1 MSQIAITSIVCCIS
15 IVCMNGSR
23 YKRRKE
29 SGMHKTT
36 SSTKTVV
43 GSKRRRDPTGRHKHD
58 TASEN
63 VFSVADMSLV
73 DTCGEML
80 HEIVR
85 EQVQKRRKEGS
96 AASSHEAVN
105 KVLET
110 KLEEFAGNIVD
121 ALRNHVIED
130 NGVED
135 EDDNE
140 SESSELEDEVER
152 LRQQVDDL
160 EGQVKTARKNVP
172 RKIRQQGENAIE
184 ERKKQLLEMVNK
196 DKENQEKEVE
206 AEVESAEEKLKETL
220 ESHQSAIAEFERTC
234 KQSSKKFKEVGSKL
248 KHQLEQS
255 KSTLRVMETQENAPT
270 PSVEK
275 TMKRR

>member
-1 MSQIAITSIVCCIS
+1 MGIIVKEFRHIS
-15 IVCMNGSR
+15 NFR
-23 YKRRKE
+23 
-29 SGMHKTT
+29 
-36 SSTKTVV
+36 
-43 GSKRRRDPTGRHKHD
+43 
-58 TASEN
+58 
-63 VFSVADMSLV
+63 VF
-73 DTCGEML
+73 
-80 HEIVR
+80 
-85 EQVQKRRKEGS
+85 
-96 AASSHEAVN
+96 
-105 KVLET
+105 
-110 KLEEFAGNIVD
+110 
-121 ALRNHVIED
+121 LRC
-130 NGVED
+130 
-135 EDDNE
+135 
-140 SESSELEDEVER
+140 
-152 LRQQVDDL
+152 Q
-160 EGQVKTARKNVP
+160 VP